1 MAVRSLRAS
10 LILTGLGAAAALASF
25 GPQAPVRAQDAD
37 GALAF
42 IHSQAARNRPAAQ
55 PSPVPTALA
64 PVAAYYPSS
73 FPTAL
78 PPGGSEPLYAP
89 RGEVSLPSR
98 ARTRYARLPED
109 DGGAEDRRKAKDAAD
124 RLAEKGPVAALL
136 ADPTLRPGD
145 VVMFPDG
152 PRVFKGGSDAP
163 HRMASFEAPERSRLV
178 SKAERARLAA
188 IGGRPAPLAREAR
201 SKVKPV
207 LAGRDLP
214 ASQATAEIDR
224 AGVRVVYEGA
234 VPR

>member
-10 LILTGLGAAAALASF
+10 LILTGLGAAAALASL

-42 IHSQAARNRPAAQ
+42 IHSQAARNRPVAE

-73 FPTAL
+73 LPTAL
-78 PPGGSEPLYAP
+78 PRGGARFDEP
-89 RGEVSLPSR
+89 RDEVSLPAR
-98 ARTRYARLPED
+98 ARTRYARLPEE
-109 DGGAEDRRKAKDAAD
+109 DGGAEDRRKTKEAAA

-163 HRMASFEAPERSRLV
+163 HRMASFEALDRSRLV
-178 SKAERARLAA
+178 SKAERAQLAA
-188 IGGRPAPLAREAR
+188 LGGRPAPLAREAR
-201 SKVKPV
+201 TKVKPV

-214 ASQATAEIDR
+214 AAAATAEVDR
-224 AGVRVVYEGA
+224 AGVRVVYDGVA
-234 VPR
+234 RR